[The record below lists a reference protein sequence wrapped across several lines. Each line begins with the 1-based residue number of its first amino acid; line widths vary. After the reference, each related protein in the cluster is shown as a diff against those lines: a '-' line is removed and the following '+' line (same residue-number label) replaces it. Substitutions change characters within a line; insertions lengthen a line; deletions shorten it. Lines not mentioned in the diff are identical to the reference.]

1 MSMTLERRY
10 RDEEDD
16 GGGEEGEG
24 NERAEEEM
32 AEGWKRIGRENK
44 KGNLSGRGGRR
55 GSS

>member
-1 MSMTLERRY
+1 MTLERRY